1 MQRSDS
7 LEKTLMPGI
16 DSRQDE
22 KGMAENEL
30 VGWQY
35 WLNRHEFEQLQGL
48 VMNREACYVAGHGVT
63 KIWHD
68 WPTEENWIE
77 IFLGEWDIYVNSG
90 SSLIK
95 YAIK

>member
-35 WLNRHEFEQLQGL
+35 WLNRHESEQLQGL
-48 VMNREACYVAGHGVT
+48 VMNREAWYVAGHGVT
-63 KIWHD
+63 KI
-68 WPTEENWIE
+68 
-77 IFLGEWDIYVNSG
+77 
-90 SSLIK
+90 
-95 YAIK
+95 

>member
-1 MQRSDS
+1 
-7 LEKTLMPGI
+7 MPGI

-63 KIWHD
+63 KI
-68 WPTEENWIE
+68 
-77 IFLGEWDIYVNSG
+77 
-90 SSLIK
+90 
-95 YAIK
+95 